1 MMPVG
6 ITAVIEQAPSVPVNF
21 IILVTFYVRLQEEEP
36 QTAFA
41 MSFTWASDIG
51 RSPLTG
57 R

>member
-21 IILVTFYVRLQEEEP
+21 IILVTFYVRLEEEEW

-41 MSFTWASDIG
+41 VSFK
-51 RSPLTG
+51 
-57 R
+57 